1 MTHSFRFQ
9 LALRATAG
17 ATLGLAVLSGV
28 TLLTLRAVLD
38 RELNRSISS
47 VASIQAASLADGT
60 PGGMHFHEWDLTP
73 EEAASVSGLIRYAQ
87 VWQTDGVSLLRS
99 RYMMSDLPSDAETLV
114 RADAGELIWA
124 EQQFEGSPVR
134 TLFYPL
140 DRLGE
145 GHEAHVLQIAAP
157 LLARNEMLGRAGYFL
172 ILLTTLLAGATFAGS
187 WWLAGSAIRPIH
199 AVIDQAEEIGGG
211 SLDRGIQAYADTSEY
226 QRLVEVLNTM
236 LGRIHSAFES
246 QRRFTADASHE
257 LKSPLTA
264 MRGEIE
270 IALRR
275 PREAE
280 EYASVLGSTLE
291 EVMRLSKLTEDLLT
305 LARSDA
311 GALAPQVEAA
321 DAAEI
326 AARMV
331 DRLRPHAEAKGIDL
345 VLDAPE
351 SLLALLDQGL
361 LGQCVWNLTDNALKF
376 ADQGGHVRV
385 AISECSGEL
394 ILEVEDDGPGLGDL
408 DTSSLFER
416 FFRADEARARDPAT
430 AGTGLG
436 LAIVKVSAEAH
447 GGHATAENRS
457 QGGARFTVR
466 FPLSSLRLSG
476 MAL

>member
-1 MTHSFRFQ
+1 MTRSFRFQ
-9 LALRATAG
+9 LALRATVG
-17 ATLGLAVLSGV
+17 AALGMTALSVV
-28 TLLTLRAVLD
+28 TLLTFRAVLD

-60 PGGMHFHEWDLTP
+60 NGGMHFHEWDLTP

-99 RYMMSDLPSDAETLV
+99 RYMMSDLPSDAETLA
-114 RADAGELIWA
+114 RADAGELIWMD
-124 EQQFEGSPVR
+124 QQFEGSPIR

-157 LLARNEMLGRAGYFL
+157 LVARNEMLGRAGYFL
-172 ILLTTLLAGATFAGS
+172 ILLTALLAGATFAGS

-199 AVIDQAEEIGGG
+199 EVIDQAEAIGGG
-211 SLDRGIQAYADTSEY
+211 SLDRGIQAYAETLEY

-236 LGRIHSAFES
+236 LGRIRRAFES

-257 LKSPLTA
+257 LRSPLTA

-270 IALRR
+270 VALRR
-275 PREAE
+275 PREPD
-280 EYASVLGSTLE
+280 EYVRVLDSTLE
-291 EVMRLSKLTEDLLT
+291 EVMRLSRLTEDLLT

-311 GALAPQVEAA
+311 GALTPQLEMSDTVE
-321 DAAEI
+321 I
-326 AARMV
+326 VTRMV
-331 DRLRPHAEAKGIDL
+331 DRLRPRAEEKGIDL
-345 VLDAPE
+345 IMDAPE
-351 SLLALLDQGL
+351 SLSALLDPGL
-361 LGQCVWNLTDNALKF
+361 LGQCVWNLTDNALRF

-385 AISECSGEL
+385 AVSERSDEL
-394 ILEVEDDGPGLGDL
+394 VLEVDDDGPGLGDL
-408 DTSSLFER
+408 DTSSPFER
-416 FFRADEARARDPAT
+416 FFRADEARSRGPET

-436 LAIVKVSAEAH
+436 LAIVKAAAEAH

-457 QGGARFTVR
+457 EGGARFTVR
-466 FPLSSLRLSG
+466 FPLTS
-476 MAL
+476 A

>member
-1 MTHSFRFQ
+1 MTRSFRFQ
-9 LALRATAG
+9 LALRATVG
-17 ATLGLAVLSGV
+17 AALGMTALSVV
-28 TLLTLRAVLD
+28 TLLTFRAVLD

-60 PGGMHFHEWDLTP
+60 NGGMHFHEWDLTP

-99 RYMMSDLPSDAETLV
+99 RYMMSDLPSDAETLA
-114 RADAGELIWA
+114 RADAGELIWMD
-124 EQQFEGSPVR
+124 QQFEGSPIR

-157 LLARNEMLGRAGYFL
+157 LVARNEMLGRAGYFL
-172 ILLTTLLAGATFAGS
+172 ILLTALLAGATFAGS

-199 AVIDQAEEIGGG
+199 EVIDQAEAIGGG
-211 SLDRGIQAYADTSEY
+211 SLDRGIQAYAETLEY

-236 LGRIHSAFES
+236 LGRIHRAFES

-257 LKSPLTA
+257 LRSPLTA

-270 IALRR
+270 VALRR
-275 PREAE
+275 PREPD
-280 EYASVLGSTLE
+280 EYVRILDSTLE

-311 GALAPQVEAA
+311 GALTPQLEMSDTVE
-321 DAAEI
+321 I
-326 AARMV
+326 VTRMV
-331 DRLRPHAEAKGIDL
+331 DRLRPRAEEKGIDL
-345 VLDAPE
+345 IMDAPE
-351 SLLALLDQGL
+351 SLSALLDPGL
-361 LGQCVWNLTDNALKF
+361 LGQCVWNLTDNALRF

-385 AISECSGEL
+385 AVSERSDEL
-394 ILEVEDDGPGLGDL
+394 VLEVDDDGPGLGDL
-408 DTSSLFER
+408 DTSSPFER
-416 FFRADEARARDPAT
+416 FFRADEARSRGPET

-436 LAIVKVSAEAH
+436 LAIVKAAAEAH

-457 QGGARFTVR
+457 EGGARFTVR
-466 FPLSSLRLSG
+466 FPLTS
-476 MAL
+476 A

>member
-1 MTHSFRFQ
+1 
-9 LALRATAG
+9 
-17 ATLGLAVLSGV
+17 
-28 TLLTLRAVLD
+28 
-38 RELNRSISS
+38 
-47 VASIQAASLADGT
+47 
-60 PGGMHFHEWDLTP
+60 MHFHEWDLTP

-157 LLARNEMLGRAGYFL
+157 LLARNDMLGRAGYFL

-331 DRLRPHAEAKGIDL
+331 DRLRPRAEAKGIDL

-385 AISECSGEL
+385 AISERSGEL

-408 DTSSLFER
+408 DTSSPFER

-436 LAIVKVSAEAH
+436 LAIVKVAAEAH
-447 GGHATAENRS
+447 GGHATAESRS

>member
-1 MTHSFRFQ
+1 MTRSFRFQ
-9 LALRATAG
+9 LALRATVG
-17 ATLGLAVLSGV
+17 AALGMTALSVV
-28 TLLTLRAVLD
+28 TLLTFRAVLD

-60 PGGMHFHEWDLTP
+60 NGGMHFHEWDLTP

-99 RYMMSDLPSDAETLV
+99 RYMMSDLPSDAETLA
-114 RADAGELIWA
+114 RADAGELIWMD
-124 EQQFEGSPVR
+124 QQFEGSPIR

-157 LLARNEMLGRAGYFL
+157 LVARNEMLGRAGYFL
-172 ILLTTLLAGATFAGS
+172 ILLTALLAGATFAGS

-199 AVIDQAEEIGGG
+199 EVIDQAEAIGGG
-211 SLDRGIQAYADTSEY
+211 SLDRGIQAYAETLEY

-236 LGRIHSAFES
+236 LGRIRRAFES

-257 LKSPLTA
+257 LRSPLTA

-270 IALRR
+270 VALRR
-275 PREAE
+275 PREPD
-280 EYASVLGSTLE
+280 EYVRILDSTLE

-311 GALAPQVEAA
+311 GALTPQLEMSDTVE
-321 DAAEI
+321 I
-326 AARMV
+326 VTRMV
-331 DRLRPHAEAKGIDL
+331 DRLRPRAEEKGIDL
-345 VLDAPE
+345 IMDAPE
-351 SLLALLDQGL
+351 SLSALLDPGL
-361 LGQCVWNLTDNALKF
+361 LGQCVWNLTDNALRF

-385 AISECSGEL
+385 AVSERSDEL
-394 ILEVEDDGPGLGDL
+394 VLEVDDDGPGLGDL
-408 DTSSLFER
+408 DTSSPFER
-416 FFRADEARARDPAT
+416 FFRADEARSRGPET

-436 LAIVKVSAEAH
+436 LAIVKAAAEAH

-457 QGGARFTVR
+457 EGGARFTVR
-466 FPLSSLRLSG
+466 FPLTS
-476 MAL
+476 A

>member
-1 MTHSFRFQ
+1 MTRSFRFQ
-9 LALRATAG
+9 LALRATVG
-17 ATLGLAVLSGV
+17 AALGMTALSVV
-28 TLLTLRAVLD
+28 TLLTFRAVLD

-60 PGGMHFHEWDLTP
+60 NGGMHFHEWDLTP

-99 RYMMSDLPSDAETLV
+99 RYMMSDLPSDAETLA
-114 RADAGELIWA
+114 RADAGELIWTD
-124 EQQFEGSPVR
+124 QQFEGSPIR

-157 LLARNEMLGRAGYFL
+157 LVARNEMLGRAGYFL
-172 ILLTTLLAGATFAGS
+172 ILLTALLAGATFAGS

-199 AVIDQAEEIGGG
+199 EVIDQAEAIGGG
-211 SLDRGIQAYADTSEY
+211 SLDRGIQAYAETLEY

-236 LGRIHSAFES
+236 LGRIRRAFES

-257 LKSPLTA
+257 LRSPLTA

-270 IALRR
+270 VALRR
-275 PREAE
+275 PREPD
-280 EYASVLGSTLE
+280 EYVRVLDSTLE

-311 GALAPQVEAA
+311 GALTPQLEMSDTVE
-321 DAAEI
+321 I
-326 AARMV
+326 VTRMV
-331 DRLRPHAEAKGIDL
+331 DRLRPRAEEKGIDL
-345 VLDAPE
+345 IMDAPE
-351 SLLALLDQGL
+351 SLSALLDPGL
-361 LGQCVWNLTDNALKF
+361 LGQCVWNLTDNALRF

-385 AISECSGEL
+385 AVSERSDEL
-394 ILEVEDDGPGLGDL
+394 VLEVDDDGPGLGDL
-408 DTSSLFER
+408 DTSSPFER
-416 FFRADEARARDPAT
+416 FFRADEARSRGPET

-436 LAIVKVSAEAH
+436 LAIVKAAAEAH

-457 QGGARFTVR
+457 EGGARFTVR
-466 FPLSSLRLSG
+466 FPLTS
-476 MAL
+476 A

>member
-1 MTHSFRFQ
+1 
-9 LALRATAG
+9 
-17 ATLGLAVLSGV
+17 
-28 TLLTLRAVLD
+28 
-38 RELNRSISS
+38 
-47 VASIQAASLADGT
+47 
-60 PGGMHFHEWDLTP
+60 
-73 EEAASVSGLIRYAQ
+73 
-87 VWQTDGVSLLRS
+87 
-99 RYMMSDLPSDAETLV
+99 
-114 RADAGELIWA
+114 
-124 EQQFEGSPVR
+124 
-134 TLFYPL
+134 
-140 DRLGE
+140 
-145 GHEAHVLQIAAP
+145 
-157 LLARNEMLGRAGYFL
+157 MLGRAGYFL

-436 LAIVKVSAEAH
+436 LAIVKVAAEAH

>member
-1 MTHSFRFQ
+1 MTRSFRFQ

-17 ATLGLAVLSGV
+17 ATLGLAVLSV
-28 TLLTLRAVLD
+28 ATLLTLRAVLD

-73 EEAASVSGLIRYAQ
+73 DEAASVSGLIRYAQ
-87 VWQTDGVSLLRS
+87 VWRTDGVSLLRS
-99 RYMMSDLPSDAETLV
+99 RYMMSDLPSDGETLA
-114 RADAGELIWA
+114 RAGAGELVWA
-124 EQQFEGSPVR
+124 EQRFEGSPVR
-134 TLFYPL
+134 SLFYPL

-157 LLARNEMLGRAGYFL
+157 LVARNEMLSRAGYFL
-172 ILLTTLLAGATFAGS
+172 ILLTALLAGATFAGS
-187 WWLAGSAIRPIH
+187 WWLAGSVIRPIH

-211 SLDRGIQAYADTSEY
+211 SLDRGIQAYADTTEY

-236 LGRIHSAFES
+236 LGRIHRAFES

-257 LKSPLTA
+257 LRSPLTA

-275 PREAE
+275 PREPE
-280 EYASVLGSTLE
+280 EYTRVLSSTLE

-311 GALAPQVEAA
+311 GALTPEVALADPVE
-321 DAAEI
+321 I
-326 AARMV
+326 VARMV
-331 DRLRPHAEAKGIDL
+331 DRLRPRAEAKGIDL

-351 SLLALLDQGL
+351 PMSALLDQGL

-376 ADQGGHVRV
+376 ADQDGHVRV
-385 AISECSGEL
+385 AIGESSGEL
-394 ILEVEDDGPGLGDL
+394 VLVVEDDGPGLGDL
-408 DTSSLFER
+408 DAASPFER
-416 FFRADEARARDPAT
+416 FFRADAARTRDPAT

-436 LAIVKVSAEAH
+436 LAIVKVAAEAH
-447 GGHATAENRS
+447 GGHATAENRPE
-457 QGGARFTVR
+457 GGARFTVR
-466 FPLSSLRLSG
+466 FPLSV
-476 MAL
+476 A

>member
-1 MTHSFRFQ
+1 MTRSFRFQ
-9 LALRATAG
+9 LALRATVG
-17 ATLGLAVLSGV
+17 AALGMAALSVV
-28 TLLTLRAVLD
+28 TLLTFRAVLD

-60 PGGMHFHEWDLTP
+60 NGGMHFHEWDLTP

-99 RYMMSDLPSDAETLV
+99 RYMMSDLPSDAETLA
-114 RADAGELIWA
+114 RADAGELIWMD
-124 EQQFEGSPVR
+124 QQFEGSPIR

-157 LLARNEMLGRAGYFL
+157 LVARNEMLGRAGYFL
-172 ILLTTLLAGATFAGS
+172 ILLTALLAGATFAGS

-199 AVIDQAEEIGGG
+199 EVIDQAEAIGGG
-211 SLDRGIQAYADTSEY
+211 SLDRGIQAYAETLEY

-236 LGRIHSAFES
+236 LGRIHRAFES

-257 LKSPLTA
+257 LRSPLTA

-270 IALRR
+270 VALRR
-275 PREAE
+275 PREPD
-280 EYASVLGSTLE
+280 EYVRVLDSTLE

-311 GALAPQVEAA
+311 GALTPQREVSDTVE
-321 DAAEI
+321 I
-326 AARMV
+326 VTRMV
-331 DRLRPHAEAKGIDL
+331 DRLRPRAEEKGIDL
-345 VLDAPE
+345 IMDAPE
-351 SLLALLDQGL
+351 SLSALLDPGL
-361 LGQCVWNLTDNALKF
+361 LGQCVWNLTDNALRF

-385 AISECSGEL
+385 AVSERSDEL
-394 ILEVEDDGPGLGDL
+394 VLEVDDDGPGLGDL
-408 DTSSLFER
+408 DTSSPFER
-416 FFRADEARARDPAT
+416 FFRADEARSRGPET

-436 LAIVKVSAEAH
+436 LAIVKAAAEAH

-457 QGGARFTVR
+457 EGGARFTVR
-466 FPLSSLRLSG
+466 FPLTS
-476 MAL
+476 A

>member
-1 MTHSFRFQ
+1 MTRSFRFQ

-38 RELNRSISS
+38 RELDRSISS

-60 PGGMHFHEWDLTP
+60 NGGMHFHEWDLTP
-73 EEAASVSGLIRYAQ
+73 DEAASVSGLIRYAQ

-99 RYMMSDLPSDAETLV
+99 RYMMSDLPSDAETLA
-114 RADAGELIWA
+114 RADAGELIWT

-157 LLARNEMLGRAGYFL
+157 LVARNQMLGRAGNFVL
-172 ILLTTLLAGATFAGS
+172 LLTVLLAGATFAGS
-187 WWLAGSAIRPIH
+187 WWLAGSVIRPIH
-199 AVIDQAEEIGGG
+199 EVIDQAEEIGGA
-211 SLDRGIQAYADTSEY
+211 SLDRGIRAYAETREY

-236 LGRIHSAFES
+236 LGRIHRAFES

-257 LKSPLTA
+257 LRSPLTA

-275 PREAE
+275 PREPD
-280 EYASVLGSTLE
+280 EYTRVLGSTLE

-311 GALAPQVEAA
+311 GALTPQVQVA
-321 DAAEI
+321 DAVEI

-331 DRLRPHAEAKGIDL
+331 DRLRPRAEAKGIDL

-351 SLLALLDQGL
+351 SMSALLDEGL

-376 ADQGGHVRV
+376 ADPGGHVRV
-385 AISECSGEL
+385 AVSERSDEL

-408 DTSSLFER
+408 DVSSPFER
-416 FFRADEARARDPAT
+416 FFRVDEARTRDPAT

-436 LAIVKVSAEAH
+436 LAIVKVAAGAH

-457 QGGARFTVR
+457 EGGARFTVR
-466 FPLSSLRLSG
+466 FPLTF
-476 MAL
+476 A

>member
-1 MTHSFRFQ
+1 
-9 LALRATAG
+9 
-17 ATLGLAVLSGV
+17 
-28 TLLTLRAVLD
+28 
-38 RELNRSISS
+38 
-47 VASIQAASLADGT
+47 
-60 PGGMHFHEWDLTP
+60 
-73 EEAASVSGLIRYAQ
+73 
-87 VWQTDGVSLLRS
+87 
-99 RYMMSDLPSDAETLV
+99 
-114 RADAGELIWA
+114 
-124 EQQFEGSPVR
+124 
-134 TLFYPL
+134 
-140 DRLGE
+140 
-145 GHEAHVLQIAAP
+145 
-157 LLARNEMLGRAGYFL
+157 
-172 ILLTTLLAGATFAGS
+172 
-187 WWLAGSAIRPIH
+187 
-199 AVIDQAEEIGGG
+199 
-211 SLDRGIQAYADTSEY
+211 
-226 QRLVEVLNTM
+226 
-236 LGRIHSAFES
+236 
-246 QRRFTADASHE
+246 
-257 LKSPLTA
+257 

-385 AISECSGEL
+385 AISERSGEV

-436 LAIVKVSAEAH
+436 LAIVKVAAEAH

>member
-1 MTHSFRFQ
+1 VTRSFRFQ

-17 ATLGLAVLSGV
+17 ATLGLAALSGI
-28 TLLTLRAVLD
+28 TLLTFRAVLD
-38 RELNRSISS
+38 RELNSSIRS

-60 PGGMHFHEWDLTP
+60 SGDMHFHEWDLTP
-73 EEAASVSGLIRYAQ
+73 DEAASLSGLVRYAQ
-87 VWQTDGVSLLRS
+87 VWRTDGVSLLRS
-99 RYMMSDLPSDAETLV
+99 RYMMSDLPSDAETLA
-114 RADAGELIWA
+114 RADAGELIWT
-124 EQQFEGSPVR
+124 EQQFEGAPVR

-157 LLARNEMLGRAGYFL
+157 LVARNQMLGRAAYFVL
-172 ILLTTLLAGATFAGS
+172 LLTLLLAGATFAGS
-187 WWLAGSAIRPIH
+187 WWLAGSVIRPIH
-199 AVIDQAEEIGGG
+199 EVIDQAEEIGGA
-211 SLDRGIQAYADTSEY
+211 SLDRGIQAYAETREY

-236 LGRIHSAFES
+236 LGRIHRAFES

-257 LKSPLTA
+257 LRSPLTA

-275 PREAE
+275 PREPD
-280 EYASVLGSTLE
+280 EYKRVLGSTLE

-311 GALAPQVEAA
+311 GALTPQVEVA
-321 DAAEI
+321 DAVEI

-331 DRLRPHAEAKGIDL
+331 DRLRPRAEAKGIGL

-351 SLLALLDQGL
+351 SMSALLDEGL

-376 ADQGGHVRV
+376 ADRGGHVRV
-385 AISECSGEL
+385 ALSERSDEL
-394 ILEVEDDGPGLGDL
+394 VLEVEDDGPGLGDL
-408 DTSSLFER
+408 DVSSPFER
-416 FFRADEARARDPAT
+416 FFRVDEARTRDPAT

-436 LAIVKVSAEAH
+436 LAIVKVAAEAH

-457 QGGARFTVR
+457 EGGARFTVR
-466 FPLSSLRLSG
+466 FPLTF
-476 MAL
+476 A

>member
-1 MTHSFRFQ
+1 
-9 LALRATAG
+9 
-17 ATLGLAVLSGV
+17 
-28 TLLTLRAVLD
+28 
-38 RELNRSISS
+38 
-47 VASIQAASLADGT
+47 
-60 PGGMHFHEWDLTP
+60 MHFHEWDLTP

-87 VWQTDGVSLLRS
+87 VCQTDGVSLLRS

-257 LKSPLTA
+257 LRSPLTA

-275 PREAE
+275 PREPE
-280 EYASVLGSTLE
+280 EYTRVLKSTLE
-291 EVMRLSKLTEDLLT
+291 EVMRLSKLTEHLLT

-311 GALAPQVEAA
+311 GALTPQIELA
-321 DAAEI
+321 DA
-326 AARMV
+326 V
-331 DRLRPHAEAKGIDL
+331 DGS
-345 VLDAPE
+345 E
-351 SLLALLDQGL
+351 S
-361 LGQCVWNLTDNALKF
+361 TF
-376 ADQGGHVRV
+376 
-385 AISECSGEL
+385 
-394 ILEVEDDGPGLGDL
+394 
-408 DTSSLFER
+408 
-416 FFRADEARARDPAT
+416 
-430 AGTGLG
+430 
-436 LAIVKVSAEAH
+436 
-447 GGHATAENRS
+447 
-457 QGGARFTVR
+457 
-466 FPLSSLRLSG
+466 
-476 MAL
+476 

>member
-1 MTHSFRFQ
+1 
-9 LALRATAG
+9 
-17 ATLGLAVLSGV
+17 
-28 TLLTLRAVLD
+28 
-38 RELNRSISS
+38 
-47 VASIQAASLADGT
+47 
-60 PGGMHFHEWDLTP
+60 
-73 EEAASVSGLIRYAQ
+73 

-436 LAIVKVSAEAH
+436 LAIVKVAAEAH

>member
-1 MTHSFRFQ
+1 MTRSFRFQ
-9 LALRATAG
+9 LALRATVG
-17 ATLGLAVLSGV
+17 AALGMTALSVV
-28 TLLTLRAVLD
+28 TLLTFRAVLD

-60 PGGMHFHEWDLTP
+60 NGGMHFHEWDLTP

-99 RYMMSDLPSDAETLV
+99 RYMMSDLPSDAETLA
-114 RADAGELIWA
+114 RADAGELIWMD
-124 EQQFEGSPVR
+124 QQFEGSPIR

-157 LLARNEMLGRAGYFL
+157 LVARNEMLGRAGYFL
-172 ILLTTLLAGATFAGS
+172 ILLTALLAGATFAGS

-199 AVIDQAEEIGGG
+199 EVIDQAQAIGGG
-211 SLDRGIQAYADTSEY
+211 SLDRGIQAYAETLEY

-236 LGRIHSAFES
+236 LGRIHRAFES

-257 LKSPLTA
+257 LRSPLTA

-270 IALRR
+270 VALRR
-275 PREAE
+275 PREPD
-280 EYASVLGSTLE
+280 EYVRILDSTLE

-311 GALAPQVEAA
+311 GALTPQLEMSDTVE
-321 DAAEI
+321 I
-326 AARMV
+326 VTRMV
-331 DRLRPHAEAKGIDL
+331 DRLRPRAEEKGIDL
-345 VLDAPE
+345 IMDAPE
-351 SLLALLDQGL
+351 SLSALLDPGL
-361 LGQCVWNLTDNALKF
+361 LGQCVWNLTDNALRF

-385 AISECSGEL
+385 AVSERSDEL
-394 ILEVEDDGPGLGDL
+394 VLEVDDDGPGLGDL
-408 DTSSLFER
+408 DTSSPFER
-416 FFRADEARARDPAT
+416 FFRADEARSRGPET

-436 LAIVKVSAEAH
+436 LAIVKAAAEAH

-457 QGGARFTVR
+457 EGGARFTVR
-466 FPLSSLRLSG
+466 FPLTS
-476 MAL
+476 A

>member
-9 LALRATAG
+9 LALRATVG
-17 ATLGLAVLSGV
+17 AALGMTALSVV
-28 TLLTLRAVLD
+28 TLLTFRAVLD

-60 PGGMHFHEWDLTP
+60 NGGMHFHEWDLTP

-99 RYMMSDLPSDAETLV
+99 RYMMSDLPSDAETLA
-114 RADAGELIWA
+114 RADAGELIWMD
-124 EQQFEGSPVR
+124 QQFEGSPIR

-157 LLARNEMLGRAGYFL
+157 LVARNEMLGRAGYFL
-172 ILLTTLLAGATFAGS
+172 ILLTALLAGATFAGS

-199 AVIDQAEEIGGG
+199 EVIDQAEEIGGG
-211 SLDRGIQAYADTSEY
+211 SLDRGIQAYAETLEY

-236 LGRIHSAFES
+236 LGRIHRAFES

-257 LKSPLTA
+257 LRSPLTA

-270 IALRR
+270 VALRR
-275 PREAE
+275 PREPD
-280 EYASVLGSTLE
+280 EYVRILDSTLE

-311 GALAPQVEAA
+311 GALTPQLEMSDTVE
-321 DAAEI
+321 I
-326 AARMV
+326 VTRMV
-331 DRLRPHAEAKGIDL
+331 DRLRPRAEEKGIDL
-345 VLDAPE
+345 IMDAPE
-351 SLLALLDQGL
+351 SLSALLDPGL
-361 LGQCVWNLTDNALKF
+361 LGQCVWNLTDNALRF

-385 AISECSGEL
+385 AVSERSDEL
-394 ILEVEDDGPGLGDL
+394 VLEVDDDGPGLGDL
-408 DTSSLFER
+408 DTSSPFER
-416 FFRADEARARDPAT
+416 FFRADEARSRGPET

-436 LAIVKVSAEAH
+436 LAIVKAAAEAH

-457 QGGARFTVR
+457 EGGARFTVR
-466 FPLSSLRLSG
+466 FPLTS
-476 MAL
+476 A

>member
-1 MTHSFRFQ
+1 MTRSFRFQ
-9 LALRATAG
+9 LALRATVG
-17 ATLGLAVLSGV
+17 AALGMTALSVV
-28 TLLTLRAVLD
+28 TLLTFRAVLD

-60 PGGMHFHEWDLTP
+60 NGGMHFHEWDLTP

-99 RYMMSDLPSDAETLV
+99 RYMMSDLPSDAETLA
-114 RADAGELIWA
+114 RADAGELIWMD
-124 EQQFEGSPVR
+124 QQFEGSPIR

-157 LLARNEMLGRAGYFL
+157 LVARNEMLGRAGYFL
-172 ILLTTLLAGATFAGS
+172 ILLTALLAGATFAGS

-199 AVIDQAEEIGGG
+199 EVIDQAEAIGGG
-211 SLDRGIQAYADTSEY
+211 SLDRGIQGYAETLEY

-236 LGRIHSAFES
+236 LGRIRRAFES

-257 LKSPLTA
+257 LRSPLTA

-270 IALRR
+270 VALRR
-275 PREAE
+275 PREPD
-280 EYASVLGSTLE
+280 EYVRILDSTLE

-311 GALAPQVEAA
+311 GALTPQLEMSDTVE
-321 DAAEI
+321 I
-326 AARMV
+326 VTRMV
-331 DRLRPHAEAKGIDL
+331 DRLRPRAEEKGIEL
-345 VLDAPE
+345 IMDAPE
-351 SLLALLDQGL
+351 SLSALLDPGL
-361 LGQCVWNLTDNALKF
+361 LGQCVWNLTDNALRF

-385 AISECSGEL
+385 AVSERSDEL
-394 ILEVEDDGPGLGDL
+394 VLEVDDDGPGLGDL
-408 DTSSLFER
+408 DTSSPFER
-416 FFRADEARARDPAT
+416 FFRADEARSRGPET

-436 LAIVKVSAEAH
+436 LAIVKAAAEAH

-457 QGGARFTVR
+457 EGGARFTVR
-466 FPLSSLRLSG
+466 FPLTS
-476 MAL
+476 A

>member
-1 MTHSFRFQ
+1 MTRSFRFQ

-38 RELNRSISS
+38 RELDRSISS

-60 PGGMHFHEWDLTP
+60 NGGMHFHEWDLTP
-73 EEAASVSGLIRYAQ
+73 DEAASVSGLIRYAQ

-99 RYMMSDLPSDAETLV
+99 RYMMSDLPSDAETLA
-114 RADAGELIWA
+114 RADAGELIWT

-157 LLARNEMLGRAGYFL
+157 LVARNQMLGRAGNFVL
-172 ILLTTLLAGATFAGS
+172 LLTVLLAGATFAGS
-187 WWLAGSAIRPIH
+187 WWLAGSVIRPIH
-199 AVIDQAEEIGGG
+199 EVIDQAEEIGGA
-211 SLDRGIQAYADTSEY
+211 SLDRGIRAYAETREY

-236 LGRIHSAFES
+236 LGRIHRAFES

-257 LKSPLTA
+257 LRSPLTA

-275 PREAE
+275 PREPD
-280 EYASVLGSTLE
+280 EYTRVLGSTLE

-311 GALAPQVEAA
+311 GALAPQVQVA
-321 DAAEI
+321 DAVEI

-331 DRLRPHAEAKGIDL
+331 DRLRPRAEAKGIDL

-351 SLLALLDQGL
+351 SMSALLDEGL

-376 ADQGGHVRV
+376 ADPGGHVRV
-385 AISECSGEL
+385 VVSERSDEL

-408 DTSSLFER
+408 DVSSPFER
-416 FFRADEARARDPAT
+416 FFRVDEARTRDPAT

-436 LAIVKVSAEAH
+436 LAIVKVVAEAH
-447 GGHATAENRS
+447 GGRATAENRS
-457 QGGARFTVR
+457 EGGARFTVR
-466 FPLSSLRLSG
+466 FPLTF
-476 MAL
+476 A

>member
-1 MTHSFRFQ
+1 
-9 LALRATAG
+9 
-17 ATLGLAVLSGV
+17 
-28 TLLTLRAVLD
+28 
-38 RELNRSISS
+38 
-47 VASIQAASLADGT
+47 
-60 PGGMHFHEWDLTP
+60 
-73 EEAASVSGLIRYAQ
+73 
-87 VWQTDGVSLLRS
+87 VSLLRS

-436 LAIVKVSAEAH
+436 LAIVKVAAEAH